1 MNSDGD
7 KVYKEI
13 VAEHN
18 MKRQKKDKIYK
29 TSSIVSR
36 GMFYVAS
43 VLLILYSIINYY
55 YVNHRRTAVL
65 GAKEITRSIIRMN
78 DLIGTVALFAIC
90 LLVINLVIGYILKFL
105 IVKKYNKHLD
115 YMLQIDIQGDDV
127 ND

>member
-55 YVNHRRTAVL
+55 YVNHIHTAFCHT
-65 GAKEITRSIIRMN
+65 GNYKSADKT
-78 DLIGTVALFAIC
+78 
-90 LLVINLVIGYILKFL
+90 INCYG
-105 IVKKYNKHLD
+105 
-115 YMLQIDIQGDDV
+115 
-127 ND
+127 

>member
-43 VLLILYSIINYY
+43 VLFSIINYY

-65 GAKEITRSIIRMN
+65 GAKEITSSIIRMN

>member
-65 GAKEITRSIIRMN
+65 GAKEITSSIIRMN

-90 LLVINLVIGYILKFL
+90 LLGINLVIGYILKFL

>member
-43 VLLILYSIINYY
+43 VLLIRKKALLLSVIIL
-55 YVNHRRTAVL
+55 RT
-65 GAKEITRSIIRMN
+65 
-78 DLIGTVALFAIC
+78 
-90 LLVINLVIGYILKFL
+90 
-105 IVKKYNKHLD
+105 
-115 YMLQIDIQGDDV
+115 
-127 ND
+127 